1 MSLKGRRIAILA
13 EQDFEDSELI
23 EPLKAMKEAGA
34 KVFVVGSGT
43 QQIYRGK
50 RGKATIKVDIDADKV
65 RAEDFDAIII
75 PGGYAPDK
83 MRLHQPMID
92 LVKKAYDLG
101 KVIAAICHGPQ
112 LLISAEIVRER
123 RVTSWP
129 SVAID
134 LKNAGANWV
143 DQPVVRDCNIITS
156 RKPSDLP
163 EFNKAIIETIEGT
176 ATMFEKEVLS
186 KYHTVAIVGAS
197 SNPERPSHRVFSYLS
212 DHGYNVI
219 PVNPNEAEIS
229 GKTSYPNLSSIPEKV
244 EVVDI
249 FRKSEDVMPIVS
261 ETIKIGARA
270 IWMQEGVINEEAAAK
285 ARSAGLMVVM
295 DKCMLKEH
303 LCLIENK
310 QKGEDE

>member
-1 MSLKGRRIAILA
+1 MSLEGKRIAILA
-13 EQDFEDSELI
+13 EQDFEDSELT

-43 QQIYRGK
+43 QQSYKGK

-65 RAEDFDAIII
+65 KAEDFDAIII

-92 LVKKAYDLG
+92 LVKKAHDLG
-101 KVIAAICHGPQ
+101 RVIAAICHGPQ

-123 RVTSWP
+123 HVTSWP

-134 LKNAGANWV
+134 LKNAGASWV
-143 DQPVVRDCNIITS
+143 DQPVVRDCNIIMS
-156 RKPSDLP
+156 RKPGDLA
-163 EFNKAIIETIEGT
+163 EFNKSIIETIEGT
-176 ATMFEKEVLS
+176 ATMLEKEILS
-186 KYHTVAIVGAS
+186 KYRTVAIVGAS
-197 SNPERPSHRVFSYLS
+197 NNPERPSRRVFSYLS

-219 PVNPNEAEIS
+219 PVNPNEPEVS
-229 GKTSYPNLSSIPEKV
+229 GKTCYPNLSSIPEKV

-249 FRKSEDVMPIVS
+249 FRKSEDVMHVVT
-261 ETIKIGARA
+261 EAIKIGARA
-270 IWMQEGVINEEAAAK
+270 VWMQEGVINEEAAAK

-295 DKCMLKEH
+295 DKCMRKEH
-303 LCLIENK
+303 MCFTESK
-310 QKGEDE
+310 HTRS